1 MPLKELRMPRYY
13 VILNPVAGKGNG
25 LRMRLRIEENLTRL
39 GLDYMLVLTEF
50 PEHATSLAKKALEDG
65 FDVIVAAGGDG
76 TANEVLN
83 GIMTAG
89 ESKKHS
95 TVLGVIPVGRGNDF
109 AFSMGIPMDVDESCT
124 LLAHDPQMKID
135 VGRVVSERYPNGLYF
150 GNGVGMGFDAMVGFV
165 AAKMRISGMLSY
177 LVAAVKTMFIYFT
190 APQVE
195 LTLDGTTSTLNALM
209 ISIMNGRRMGGS
221 FMMTPHSK
229 PNDGV
234 FDLCIVREVPRGQ
247 MPGLMGLV
255 MKGTQET
262 HPAVTT
268 ARAKQISLR
277 AIKGTLPAHAD
288 GVTLCEAGEAIS
300 IEILPAELAI
310 ITQENK

>member
-1 MPLKELRMPRYY
+1 
-13 VILNPVAGKGNG
+13 
-25 LRMRLRIEENLTRL
+25 
-39 GLDYMLVLTEF
+39 
-50 PEHATSLAKKALEDG
+50 
-65 FDVIVAAGGDG
+65 
-76 TANEVLN
+76 
-83 GIMTAG
+83 
-89 ESKKHS
+89 
-95 TVLGVIPVGRGNDF
+95 
-109 AFSMGIPMDVDESCT
+109 
-124 LLAHDPQMKID
+124 

>member
-1 MPLKELRMPRYY
+1 MPRYY

-25 LRMRLRIEENLTRL
+25 LRMRPRIEENLTRL
-39 GLDYMLVLTEF
+39 GLDYSLIMTEY
-50 PEHATSLAKKALEDG
+50 PEHATSLARQALKKG
-65 FDVIVAAGGDG
+65 FDVIVAVGGDG

-89 ESKKHS
+89 QSKKHS

-109 AFSMGIPMDVDESCT
+109 AFSMGIPTDVDESCN
-124 LLAHDPQMKID
+124 LLANDPQMKID
-135 VGRVVSERYPNGLYF
+135 VGRVVSERFPNGLFF

-190 APQVE
+190 APEIE
-195 LTLDGTTSTLNALM
+195 LTLDGTTSKLNALM
-209 ISIMNGRRMGGS
+209 VSIMNGRRMGGS
-221 FMMTPHSK
+221 FMMTPHSS
-229 PNDGV
+229 PDDGL
-234 FDLCIVREVPRGQ
+234 FDLCIVRSVPRGQ
-247 MPGLMGLV
+247 LPGLMALV

-268 ARAKQISLR
+268 ARAKNISIH
-277 AIKGTLPAHAD
+277 AIKGSLPAHAD
-288 GVTLCEAGEAIS
+288 GVTLCEEGETIS
-300 IEILPAELAI
+300 VEMLPSELAI
-310 ITQENK
+310 ITRERK